1 MCILRN
7 GELWFGEFES
17 FRQLL
22 LKYFDDSGL
31 IFVNCF
37 IVDFLLF
44 CEWYDFDL
52 LNFTMQL
59 VKEWQAKVRV

>member
-1 MCILRN
+1 MCILRKLVN
-7 GELWFGEFES
+7 YDFGEFES

-37 IVDFLLF
+37 IVDFFF
-44 CEWYDFDL
+44 CFVSDMNLIY
-52 LNFTMQL
+52 
-59 VKEWQAKVRV
+59 